1 MSERTSPPGGK
12 VRKPSKVGAIA
23 RRGFLIGSAVVAG
36 GVVFGVYKY
45 RQPHA
50 NPLLANLPEG
60 ASAITPYVRI
70 DAQGVTLITPRAE
83 MGQGIHTTL
92 AALVAEELD
101 VAWET
106 IRVEH
111 GAPGAV
117 YFNRALMQGGVPFS
131 ELDRGA
137 MADGMRGTMGVL
149 AKFMGI
155 QGTGGSS
162 SVPDAFNK
170 MRVAGAAARFALVA
184 AAAERLG
191 VPVAT
196 LKTDN
201 GAVVAADG
209 RRLPYTELA
218 PAASKVALPSDPP
231 LKSREQWRYL
241 GKSMPRVDMVGK
253 CTGTAVFGIDV
264 QLPDMVFATA
274 RLNPAIGAALKHFD
288 ASAAKAMRG
297 VLQVVE
303 LPGGVAVIAD
313 NTWRAFQAA
322 RAVQCEWAGPVHS
335 STTAA
340 FFDAIVASFDDQ
352 HQDSRIRNDGNVTQ
366 GLAAGK
372 MLEAEYRV
380 PFLAHATMEPM
391 NAVAWLRDGRLDIWT
406 GTQAPTVARDQ
417 AAALAGLDP
426 AQVHVHTQL
435 MGGGFG
441 RRAESDYVLQAVR
454 LAMAMKGKPVKLTW
468 DREEDMTQD
477 QYRPAAVARLRGS
490 TGAGTVQALDVRVA
504 SPSVLESQGGR
515 LGIAMPGPDK
525 LIAEGTYD
533 QPYAITHYRSTGYRT
548 PALLPVSSWRSV
560 GNSYNGFFMESFIDE
575 LAAQAGSD
583 PMQMRLSLIN
593 HEPSRQVLAA
603 VAELSDWHKPLEKGR
618 GRGVAFHFSF
628 GVPVAEV
635 VEVTQTPNGIR
646 IDRVCVAADVGTAL
660 DPQNIEAQLQGAV
673 IFGLSAAMFGE
684 ITFANGAV
692 EQKNLHQF
700 ESVRMH
706 QAPRIEV
713 KVLQT
718 GGPIR
723 GIGEPG
729 TPPAAPALANAIFN
743 VTGQRI
749 RELPLRKYVAF
760 V

>member
-1 MSERTSPPGGK
+1 M
-12 VRKPSKVGAIA
+12 
-23 RRGFLIGSAVVAG
+23 
-36 GVVFGVYKY
+36 
-45 RQPHA
+45 
-50 NPLLANLPEG
+50 
-60 ASAITPYVRI
+60 
-70 DAQGVTLITPRAE
+70 AE
-83 MGQGIHTTL
+83 T
-92 AALVAEELD
+92 
-101 VAWET
+101 
-106 IRVEH
+106 
-111 GAPGAV
+111 
-117 YFNRALMQGGVPFS
+117 
-131 ELDRGA
+131 
-137 MADGMRGTMGVL
+137 MRGTMGVL

-162 SVPDAFNK
+162 SVPDAFDK
-170 MRVAGAAARFALVA
+170 MRAAGAAARFALVA

-191 VPVAT
+191 VSAST

-201 GAVVAADG
+201 GHVVAADG
-209 RRLPYTELA
+209 RRLPYTALA
-218 PAASKVALPSDPP
+218 ADAAKMALPDELP
-231 LKSREQWRYL
+231 LKPREQWRYL
-241 GKSMPRVDMVGK
+241 GQSMPRVDMVGK

-264 QLPDMVFATA
+264 HLDGMVFATV
-274 RLNPAIGAALKHFD
+274 RMNPAIEAALKSFD

-303 LPGGVAVIAD
+303 LPGGVGVIAD

-322 RAVQCEWAGPVHS
+322 QAVRCEWAEPVHGA
-335 STTAA
+335 TTAA
-340 FFDAIVASFDDQ
+340 FMDAIVASFDEK
-352 HQDSRIRNDGNVTQ
+352 HQDSRIRDDGDVTRA
-366 GLAAGK
+366 LATGRVV
-372 MLEAEYRV
+372 EAEYRA

-417 AAALAGLDP
+417 AAKVAGL
-426 AQVHVHTQL
+426 AASQVFVHTQL

-468 DREEDMTQD
+468 SREEDMTQD

-490 TGAGTVQALDVRVA
+490 AAAGQVQALDVRVA

-533 QPYAITHYRSTGYRT
+533 QPYAIPNYRATGYRT
-548 PALLPVSSWRSV
+548 PALLPISSWRSV

-575 LAAQAGSD
+575 LALQAGTD
-583 PMQMRLSLIN
+583 PMKLRLSLIS

-603 VAELSDWHKPLEKGR
+603 VAEISGWDKPLEKGR

-646 IDRVCVAADVGTAL
+646 IDQVFVAADVGLAL
-660 DPQNIEAQLQGAV
+660 DPRNLEAQLQSGV

-684 ITFANGAV
+684 ITFSKGAV
-692 EQKNLHQF
+692 EQRNFNQYEALRLGQ
-700 ESVRMH
+700 S
-706 QAPRIEV
+706 PRIQV
-713 KVLQT
+713 KVLE
-718 GGPIR
+718 GGGRIR
-723 GIGEPG
+723 GVGEPG
-729 TPPAAPALANAIFN
+729 TPPAAPALANAIFHA
-743 VTGQRI
+743 TGQRI
-749 RELPLRKYVAF
+749 RELPLRKHIRFA
-760 V
+760 